1 MPLTA
6 TAVPLADILPL
17 REAFRREMAGQIVHD
32 SLPGR
37 TGWTQAYLITDDGYP
52 AGYGFIAMGGPWR
65 NTRTVFE
72 FYVTPEHRGWAVE
85 AFAVF
90 QQASGATHFEF
101 QTSNLL
107 LTALA
112 HAWNPHLRSERI
124 VYRDQE
130 TTALPAHGARL
141 RAATPADAAAIFK
154 HHREPVGDWLL
165 EFDGAIIATG
175 GWLSHYNPPYVDL
188 YMQVAE
194 PHRRRGYG
202 AYLVQELK
210 RLAREAGKTPCAR
223 CSMDNRASQRTL
235 EKAGFAPCSQI
246 LAGPIRPAART
257 R

>member
-1 MPLTA
+1 MSLTA

-32 SLPGR
+32 SLPNR
-37 TGWTQAYLITDDGYP
+37 PGWTQAYLITDDGDP
-52 AGYGFIAMGGPWR
+52 AGYGIIAVGGPWR
-65 NTRTVFE
+65 ATQTIFE
-72 FYVTPEHRGWAVE
+72 YYVTPEHRGWAVD

-112 HAWNPHLRSERI
+112 HAWNPNLRTERI
-124 VYRDQE
+124 VFADQA

-141 RAATPADAAAIFK
+141 RATTAVDAPAIFQ

-165 EFDGAIIATG
+165 ELDGVIIATG
-175 GWLSHYNPPYVDL
+175 GWLSHYNPPHVDL
-188 YMQVAE
+188 YMEVAE
-194 PHRRRGYG
+194 PHRCRGYG

-223 CSMDNRASQRTL
+223 CSWDNRASQRTL
-235 EKAGFAPCSQI
+235 AKAGFAPCSQI
-246 LAGPIRPAART
+246 LAGPIRPDAQT